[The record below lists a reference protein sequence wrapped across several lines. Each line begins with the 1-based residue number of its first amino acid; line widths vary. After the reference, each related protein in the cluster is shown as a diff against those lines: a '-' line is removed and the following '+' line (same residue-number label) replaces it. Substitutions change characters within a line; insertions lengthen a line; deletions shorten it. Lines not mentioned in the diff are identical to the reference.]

1 MHMADGVCGRRA
13 ANVSSTKHQ
22 ACILIAAATSWCQV
36 VDNLERVVVM
46 GGGGWVCRGKVC
58 LGPHALSYILFLSTV
73 GVGDNR
79 PVVWSSDSVMAFPNA
94 WTAPAVPAADSDTD
108 EGVDEEAANAARVE
122 ASFDVAPAGGGGG
135 GAAAVA
141 GGSVGGAGGGP
152 APVVADGGAIGL
164 AAHAV
169 VNHGGCGVSVWAVAA
184 LMGDRCSTALND
196 LADQRRDLRTQ
207 REEVNHVT
215 RSEERKRARILE
227 RARNLSNDDLLEIL
241 TSRAVA
247 KAKAKPKA
255 KGAAKCKA
263 TAKAKASAAS
273 AAGAAEAPA
282 GGG

>member
-1 MHMADGVCGRRA
+1 M
-13 ANVSSTKHQ
+13 
-22 ACILIAAATSWCQV
+22 LIVAATSWCQV
-36 VDNLERVVVM
+36 VDNLGRVVV
-46 GGGGWVCRGKVC
+46 GGGGWVGRGKVC
-58 LGPHALSYILFLSTV
+58 LGSHALSYILFLSSV

-94 WTAPAVPAADSDTD
+94 WAAPAVPAAEADTD
-108 EGVDEEAANAARVE
+108 DGVDEEAADAAGVE
-122 ASFDVAPAGGGGG
+122 AGFDVAPAGGGGSV
-135 GAAAVA
+135 AAVA
-141 GGSVGGAGGGP
+141 GKGVGGAGGGP

-164 AAHAV
+164 DAHAV
-169 VNHGGCGVSVWAVAA
+169 VAHGGGGVSVWSVAA
-184 LMGDRCSTALND
+184 LMGDRCSTALKD
-196 LADQRRDLRTQ
+196 VADQRRDLRKQ
-207 REEVNHVT
+207 RDEVNRVT
-215 RSEERKRARILE
+215 RNEERKRARILE
-227 RARNLSNDDLLEIL
+227 RARTLSNDDLLEIL